1 MPLSSVRQSPKR
13 GLRAVWDGIPHL
25 MGKGLLLS
33 FLLYSYIQ
41 QRPLCS
47 SCVYLVPASEHSS
60 EPPLLR
66 SLQPPPRK
74 CSLGA
79 VLRGVLPGCMSFPE
93 LQKSHSLKTQTHL
106 LLTDVLTSCLV
117 NLFTYSG
124 ISTAHRTVMPQS

>member
-1 MPLSSVRQSPKR
+1 
-13 GLRAVWDGIPHL
+13 

-47 SCVYLVPASEHSS
+47 SRVYLVPASEHSS
-60 EPPLLR
+60 EPLLLR
-66 SLQPPPRK
+66 SLPPLPRK

-79 VLRGVLPGCMSFPE
+79 VFRGVLPGCMSFPE
-93 LQKSHSLKTQTHL
+93 LLKTQAHL

-117 NLFTYSG
+117 NLFAYSG
-124 ISTAHRTVMPQS
+124 ISTAHGTVMPQSRMKDRPTSRGADFSLRDSICERPLLLL